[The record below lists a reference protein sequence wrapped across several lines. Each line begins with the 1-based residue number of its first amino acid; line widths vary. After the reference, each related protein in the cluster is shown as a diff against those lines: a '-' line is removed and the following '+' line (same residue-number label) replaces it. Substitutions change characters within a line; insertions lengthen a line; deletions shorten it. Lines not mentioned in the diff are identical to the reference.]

1 MLDWPAKPPVPD
13 FLPTG
18 CMIFSTNPLP
28 QVSAFPTSFLSL
40 GLTSVH
46 YHLLPSKPLLG
57 LDWMSLLASWSFLP
71 WPLKHCVVTQQAK
84 SHNKI
89 IT

>member
-28 QVSAFPTSFLSL
+28 QVSAFPEFSREGPFEVCTSLESREIEHCL
-40 GLTSVH
+40 CGGCLAGKCRRALEKGDRQSRRV
-46 YHLLPSKPLLG
+46 PPVG
-57 LDWMSLLASWSFLP
+57 AASW
-71 WPLKHCVVTQQAK
+71 
-84 SHNKI
+84 
-89 IT
+89 